1 MVNISEG
8 WMLPKEVFDW
18 INSNIAIGSCVLE
31 FGSGNGSRIL
41 SKRFDLISIEHDKSW
56 LNLSSG
62 RYIHAEIIENRF
74 STEFS
79 QKGWYNFE
87 KITDLP
93 SNVELII
100 IDGPPGEIGRAG
112 ILDFLNQLPLAKW
125 ILVDD
130 TDRTDEKALLSRLIQ
145 LLEPI
150 SLVNIISESKR
161 GNGDCREAT
170 VLRMG

>member
-1 MVNISEG
+1 MINISDG

-18 INSNIAIGSCVLE
+18 INNNIATGSCVLE

-41 SKRFDLISIEHDKSW
+41 SKRFDLISIEHDKAW
-56 LNLSSG
+56 LNMSSG
-62 RYIHAEIIENRF
+62 RYIHAEITENRY

-79 QKGWYNFE
+79 QKGWYNFK

-112 ILDFLNQLPLAKW
+112 ILDFLDQLPLAKW

-145 LLEPI
+145 LLEPL
-150 SLVNIISESKR
+150 SLVNIISVSKR
-161 GNGDCREAT
+161 GNGDYRKAT